1 MKKVFL
7 FFWIG
12 LFSLNIFAQ
21 NPYELNSINASWS
34 YVIPGQVIQE
44 PQKTSY
50 GFIITT
56 DAKNLIALSNEG
68 TLLWETYFHKFS
80 EPLYSVLSHDFVC
93 VASDKRTKIQLLNP
107 SGGEI
112 WNKKLDFQ
120 ITQKPVSSPDG
131 RFFVQ
136 GKNCVL
142 CFGINGIIKWKI
154 QTENQNDYRIQLLP
168 DESFIVF
175 LEKTENGKST
185 ALRISKYGEILE
197 EITFT
202 GFVKNAYTTKEGIL
216 LLFSDGNIGL
226 FSVDKKLSVNK
237 WVHTKNPN
245 CISNFVIVDSEK
257 DDFMYIEKKSTDI
270 QVFYINLKTGN
281 PYKTYYLDSNP
292 QINYCDS
299 NENGFFLA
307 NDSTIHFYNHYG
319 KELMCG
325 KFSPQNSKDIYTLFT
340 QNNHFIIFE
349 KNWTINA
356 FKTAQSVLKKNDFE
370 KEINKNK
377 FKITSDEYSHLF
389 IDFENKDENEQK
401 LLQLQNGF
409 YGKQELIWE
418 DEIFYTLD
426 AYFDTKTQ
434 SNFGT
439 RLPYSVFEINTT
451 GFQSVLSQISYFGTS
466 KYNAQIIKILKTEKN
481 KSLLNT
487 ILKGISQNGYD
498 PNLEILATL
507 KNMIEKTPSMDSSI
521 FIHSCDAIFS
531 ICNYMGRQ
539 AFYPMGKEILTSML
553 SSKYDSKT
561 RDYARETLKKLT
573 KIHL

>member
-44 PQKTSY
+44 PQKTSF

-93 VASDKRTKIQLLNP
+93 VASDKRTKIHLLNP

-175 LEKTENGKST
+175 LEKTNDGKST
-185 ALRISKYGEILE
+185 ALRISKYGKILE
-197 EITFT
+197 EITFS
-202 GFVKNAYTTKEGIL
+202 GFVKKAFTTKEGIL
-216 LLFSDGNIGL
+216 LWFSDGNTGL
-226 FSVDKKLSVNK
+226 FSVENKLAVNK

-257 DDFMYIEKKSTDI
+257 DDFMYIEKKSTDT

-281 PYKTYYLDSNP
+281 PYRTYYLDSNP
-292 QINYCDS
+292 KITYCDS

-319 KELMCG
+319 KELLCG
-325 KFSPQNSKDIYTLFT
+325 KFSTQNSKDIYTLFT

-356 FKTAQSVLKKNDFE
+356 FKTAQSILKKNNLK

-377 FKITSDEYSHLF
+377 FKTTSDEYSHLF

-466 KYNAQIIKILKTEKN
+466 KYNAQIIKILKIEKN

-498 PNLEILATL
+498 PNLEILTTL

-521 FIHSCDAIFS
+521 FIHSCDAIYS